1 MFSACQHHKTVTIM
15 TSHHYLSTG
24 QRTCHGDDG
33 RQVSCQDSGHDAS
46 FAVGTP
52 WPQPRFELHD
62 DQVMDLLTGLIWC
75 RNAGLAEFPLTW
87 QEALDFVAIM
97 NREQQFGQRDWRM
110 PNRRE
115 LRSLLSLQTRLPALP
130 EHHPFINVFDGW
142 YWTATTAAISPA
154 HAWYVALDGGRM
166 FYGGKDQ
173 SFMLWPVRGAGLGLV
188 PRTGQSLCHDTAG
201 KVISCSG
208 SGQDGEFRYG
218 APWPEPRF
226 EIVHAGVLDHLTGL
240 IWRRGANL
248 TPQPVLWR
256 EALAAV
262 AGLDREAAGTHWRLP
277 TINELE
283 TRVDCAAHSPALP
296 SGHPFI
302 DVQDIYWS
310 STTSLFEP
318 DWAWALYLEK
328 GATGVGQ
335 KRFAQFSVWAV
346 ATFDRTSD
354 GSDTTRA
361 DTQ

>member
-1 MFSACQHHKTVTIM
+1 
-15 TSHHYLSTG
+15 
-24 QRTCHGDDG
+24 
-33 RQVSCQDSGHDAS
+33 
-46 FAVGTP
+46 
-52 WPQPRFELHD
+52 
-62 DQVMDLLTGLIWC
+62 
-75 RNAGLAEFPLTW
+75 
-87 QEALDFVAIM
+87 
-97 NREQQFGQRDWRM
+97 
-110 PNRRE
+110 
-115 LRSLLSLQTRLPALP
+115 LPALP
-130 EHHPFINVFDGW
+130 ERHPFINVFNGW

-173 SFMLWPVRGAGLGLV
+173 SFMLWPVRGEGLSVV
-188 PRTGQSLCHDTAG
+188 PCTGQGLCFDAAG
-201 KVISCSG
+201 KVISCTG

-218 APWPEPRF
+218 AAWPEPRF
-226 EIVHAGVLDHLTGL
+226 EILHAGVLDRLSHLL
-240 IWRRGANL
+240 WRRSANL

-262 AGLDREAAGTHWRLP
+262 AELGHEDARSAWRLP

-283 TRVDCAAHSPALP
+283 VLVDCAAHSPALP
-296 SGHPFI
+296 SGHPFA

-346 ATFDRTSD
+346 ATFDCLFDGLGQVSNSVRNRTD
-354 GSDTTRA
+354 VRA
-361 DTQ
+361 LTA